1 MVSPLVLA
9 ALMMQAAAVQPAGDS
24 VEVEIAVTGTAEV
37 PAQGYRLNAFL
48 SRRQAGSPEPV
59 DTSSLVKELEALEM
73 PERETC
79 MPFNPYGFAGNE
91 LMDFGD
97 EEEFAG
103 ADDDALAG
111 APEAVRVAEASR
123 RARSP
128 VPYAGLFAC
137 KTEVERAQALI
148 EGRQQRPA
156 ILQGVLFDCSEAFDQ
171 ARLAALSAS
180 AQQVE
185 PLARALGMRVGGITR
200 VASAPEDQ
208 GVLLISAMFQFQT
221 EPRDTVK
228 VQSALRVTYRL
239 ER

>member
-1 MVSPLVLA
+1 M
-9 ALMMQAAAVQPAGDS
+9 
-24 VEVEIAVTGTAEV
+24 
-37 PAQGYRLNAFL
+37 
-48 SRRQAGSPEPV
+48 
-59 DTSSLVKELEALEM
+59 
-73 PERETC
+73 
-79 MPFNPYGFAGNE
+79 
-91 LMDFGD
+91 
-97 EEEFAG
+97 
-103 ADDDALAG
+103 
-111 APEAVRVAEASR
+111 
-123 RARSP
+123 
-128 VPYAGLFAC
+128 
-137 KTEVERAQALI
+137 
-148 EGRQQRPA
+148 
-156 ILQGVLFDCSEAFDQ
+156 LFDCSEAFDQ